1 MLGCKRLNRSTCQ
14 VGAGLWGI
22 CTFQLALTSS
32 FTTIIALRVLNGA
45 ALAMIVPVVQSMV
58 ADLTNVTNC
67 GSAFGKVSCAHSV
80 GQVMACLMVTPI
92 SEMWLHG
99 MRGWRL
105 SLGAFGLLSLLT
117 IPFLR
122 IMVYEEPRVWNPRR
136 FGIMRELRTMW
147 QRREVTEPEPVPAP
161 APVSVVPRSTWR
173 RRRCLNSYCTY
184 LAHQQLSEFEGYC
197 CKACHKWEKD
207 SWFWKRC
214 QSVTEGVD
222 ASARQV
228 HVQKPGKIHGDNL
241 VIVPSNNGEALRMQ
255 VQEEQNLWIT
265 IAERNAR
272 WETEVTS
279 PFHAPRNEWGA
290 TFASAKIL
298 EEDWRHA
305 DDQLQLVSICFNNIN
320 IACDCLGDFAQ
331 VANRLLRVRADKKYA
346 VFEEIQTHLRDAL
359 HDGVYETKK
368 EDLDAAAFEEH
379 AATAR
384 RNTYNWHG
392 GRRRIDAVQLARQRM
407 EQLEEGNKLNM
418 DLEMKVLA
426 EQHFKVVV
434 YRNKMRSADTEW
446 LNQRDLGQA
455 PGEAEEDLRR
465 TRDRHRAQEKAE
477 TRIYFEKMARLC
489 ALAHQ
494 LAPEMLPELRKHT
507 DKSLETS
514 LRKLI
519 LGRLE
524 LLDLPK
530 GIEVLKV
537 LDHNISISHY
547 DPEQLSQATPLSGS
561 GARHAV
567 YEMRYE
573 GSPCVVKVFDLHTH
587 RGLPGF
593 IQEVMLHVRLRHPLV
608 VPLRRAFIDHKD
620 GQAMEHQEGSE
631 EAGWL
636 NREPCEHR
644 GFLQFDRYD
653 CNLGE
658 HLSRISRPQRV
669 PHRFGEPATVGVV
682 DQMPRRIAHLMIQSI
697 AHVHSHGIVHGDLK
711 PSNWLYDGKNKV
723 PILCDFETARDHDV
737 GVTVTSKIQSQG
749 FQAPELQDPSARPTL
764 ESDVFALGRSIQNV
778 LSCVPESRPSEKSEL
793 HSFVSKMV
801 CQNPMERIAAKDA
814 AQDSWQREELCTMV
828 KAFSRE
834 QACSVEKVRSGI
846 ASRMFGKPKCKLNI
860 IAVKAWWQEM
870 LSCTSDGY
878 EHIVRADEV
887 LYTQAECSPHFKDKR
902 SLQQLIDAIMKD
914 PEYPL
919 KDDRLIIDVVK
930 KGSALLSVD
939 NRRLYCFHQAQR
951 QLRNTTVWIKI
962 REHPHSMVQERFV
975 RHFETTNGGKSILVR
990 MPKMWTGDWQPGQ
1003 NLR

>member
-1 MLGCKRLNRSTCQ
+1 MATLC
-14 VGAGLWGI
+14 
-22 CTFQLALTSS
+22 
-32 FTTIIALRVLNGA
+32 VLNGTRRMQPDSGFFGYGDEEQY
-45 ALAMIVPVVQSMV
+45 LKPPPPSPP
-58 ADLTNVTNC
+58 DLPEVKDPWVREWKRACDENRPWLQLGFTAESGHYPWCSLC
-67 GSAFGKVSCAHSV
+67 GKWAGEEHLNSKKCHQRREAHN
-80 GQVMACLMVTPI
+80 I
-92 SEMWLHG
+92 S
-99 MRGWRL
+99 L
-105 SLGAFGLLSLLT
+105 SRHLQDLIEKDGFATGYS
-117 IPFLR
+117 
-122 IMVYEEPRVWNPRR
+122 ESRR
-136 FGIMRELRTMW
+136 
-147 QRREVTEPEPVPAP
+147 RREVTEPEPVPAP

-173 RRRCLNSYCTY
+173 RRRCLNLYCTY

-197 CKACHKWEKD
+197 CKACHKWEKEGY
-207 SWFWKRC
+207 KKKTNHGIRC
-214 QSVTEGVD
+214 QREQAPESFPAAPGPPEGGNWAQAAQAALRPQGELPVATQRDPETWRCPEPSPRRYPEPEDEPDDNQELPYSTVGRLAFETQFHIWEISVTEGVD

-305 DDQLQLVSICFNNIN
+305 DDQL
-320 IACDCLGDFAQ
+320 
-331 VANRLLRVRADKKYA
+331 VRADKKYA

-368 EDLDAAAFEEH
+368 EDLDAAVAHRDECRYDAMIAYRAFEEH

-514 LRKLI
+514 LRKLKPQ
-519 LGRLE
+519 
-524 LLDLPK
+524 DQ
-530 GIEVLKV
+530 IEVLKV

-608 VPLRRAFIDHKD
+608 VPLRRAFIDHK
-620 GQAMEHQEGSE
+620 
-631 EAGWL
+631 
-636 NREPCEHR
+636 EHR

-814 AQDSWQREELCTMV
+814 AQ
-828 KAFSRE
+828 
-834 QACSVEKVRSGI
+834 
-846 ASRMFGKPKCKLNI
+846 
-860 IAVKAWWQEM
+860 AWWQEM